1 MSDNVSVAEPLF
13 QEGLGHLKSREYHE
27 AVKCFDKA
35 IEIEKR
41 IEKKPVYLCNK
52 GLALCRLE
60 KNNEAIECYGK
71 AIEINPNLA
80 DAWKDVG
87 LVLKDSGRYDE
98 AVKCYEKAIE
108 INPNLADAWL
118 AKGLVLRDLGEHDEA
133 VKCFDKAKECYD
145 KNLRKGSKNII
156 DWYGKGHALTQL
168 RKYDEAVKCFDKVKE
183 IEPNL
188 ADAWL
193 AKGLVLTQLEKDEEA
208 MEQFNKAIEINPKS
222 IDAWNQK
229 GKALYHLERYE
240 EAIECHDTVLEV
252 KEYEDAHFFRGQS
265 KCALEDY
272 TSALEDF
279 KKVSDQFPYRDEKT
293 TSIGHCYHKLGF
305 YEDAENHY
313 REAIKSNSKL
323 VRAYFHL
330 AVLYINEKKYDRAKK
345 QLETCLNINRNFSEA
360 RDAIKRLESGGERD
374 WYRWWFGY
382 EHKDNNKKTGKDN
395 KIRKKR
401 FDFKPMLGTIVM
413 AFIAALM
420 IMTVILAF
428 SYPSTL
434 APSVVAALT
443 LCMTI
448 LIGVLLLPS
457 LKRFKAAGIELE
469 PNPFVVTIEMMRSL
483 YVMDKSHR
491 EVLFMQRS
499 KRNPHSDVASESP
512 RVSIE
517 SSR

>member
-1 MSDNVSVAEPLF
+1 
-13 QEGLGHLKSREYHE
+13 
-27 AVKCFDKA
+27 
-35 IEIEKR
+35 
-41 IEKKPVYLCNK
+41 
-52 GLALCRLE
+52 
-60 KNNEAIECYGK
+60 
-71 AIEINPNLA
+71 
-80 DAWKDVG
+80 
-87 LVLKDSGRYDE
+87 
-98 AVKCYEKAIE
+98 
-108 INPNLADAWL
+108 
-118 AKGLVLRDLGEHDEA
+118 
-133 VKCFDKAKECYD
+133 
-145 KNLRKGSKNII
+145 
-156 DWYGKGHALTQL
+156 
-168 RKYDEAVKCFDKVKE
+168 
-183 IEPNL
+183 
-188 ADAWL
+188 
-193 AKGLVLTQLEKDEEA
+193 
-208 MEQFNKAIEINPKS
+208 
-222 IDAWNQK
+222 
-229 GKALYHLERYE
+229 
-240 EAIECHDTVLEV
+240 
-252 KEYEDAHFFRGQS
+252 
-265 KCALEDY
+265 
-272 TSALEDF
+272 
-279 KKVSDQFPYRDEKT
+279 
-293 TSIGHCYHKLGF
+293 
-305 YEDAENHY
+305 
-313 REAIKSNSKL
+313 
-323 VRAYFHL
+323 
-330 AVLYINEKKYDRAKK
+330 LYINEKKYDRAKK
-345 QLETCLNINRNFSEA
+345 QLATCLNINRNFSEA

-499 KRNPHSDVASESP
+499 KRNPHSDVVSESP